1 MKGEDPPQSA
11 QKPLLNGTS
20 VCVWFSMF
28 CVASYILLSLEIPSL
43 KGQLSISLPFLCGM
57 CVLLFFFRFVLVLCM
72 CMFACVYVH
81 HVCTWSLWR
90 SEENNRY
97 PETAVRDSSELPS
110 LESSLGPLEKQ

>member
-43 KGQLSISLPFLCGM
+43 KGPALHFSPVPLWYV
-57 CVLLFFFRFVLVLCM
+57 CVTFFFRFVLVLCM